1 MPEAKSPSDSR
12 WDGIFPF
19 LALLEPPVPPV
30 APGVDSHPSPL
41 PRLGYLIKGTPW
53 EKCYGIRRTSRG
65 PQATL
70 PSPFPTTFHGSSVTP
85 KALGSGCFAVPP
97 HPRCAP

>member
-1 MPEAKSPSDSR
+1 MGSFPSWLYWSPQC
-12 WDGIFPF
+12 
-19 LALLEPPVPPV
+19 LLWPLGWTAILPPTP
-30 APGVDSHPSPL
+30 AGL
-41 PRLGYLIKGTPW
+41 PDKRHSLGYGIQGV
-53 EKCYGIRRTSRG
+53 GIRRTSGG